1 MSQLTHLECS
11 KCGERHDAD
20 QVQTVCKQCG
30 KPLFARYDLER
41 AKETLTKR
49 ELVGRV
55 SSMWRYREI
64 LPVRRSENVVTLGEG
79 WTPLIPT
86 RRLGES
92 LGLKNLLVKDEGII
106 PTGSFKARG
115 LSAAISKAKELG
127 IKRVALPSAGNAAG
141 AIAAYGARAGIEVYV
156 FMPEDAPKVNAVES
170 DVVGGKVVFVKGLI
184 SDAGKLVKDGAQE
197 MGWFNVATLGEPY
210 RVEGK
215 KTMGLE
221 VAEQLDWKLP
231 DVIIYPTGGGTGI
244 IGMWK
249 VFDELE
255 EMGWIGS
262 ERPRMVSVQAEGCS
276 PIVKAYIEGKEESQ
290 FFEGANTVAAGLRV
304 PKALGDFLILNA
316 VRESKGTAIAVS
328 DEELMADVRLISRL
342 EGIFACPE
350 GAATISALR
359 KMVEAGEVDRDESIV
374 LFNTGSGLKYTDLFD
389 VKAPIADPK
398 KPFDYKSL
406 K

>member
-1 MSQLTHLECS
+1 MSQITHLECS
-11 KCGERHDAD
+11 KCGEKHDVE
-20 QVQTVCKQCG
+20 QIQTVCKKCG
-30 KPLFARYDLER
+30 KPLFARYDLDKI
-41 AKETLTKR
+41 KETLTKR

-64 LPVRRSENVVTLGEG
+64 LPIRKLENIVTLGEG
-79 WTPLIPT
+79 WTPLTPT
-86 RRLGES
+86 PRLGEF
-92 LGLKNLLVKDEGII
+92 LGLRNLLVKDEGVI

-115 LSAAISKAKELG
+115 LSAAVSKAKELG
-127 IKRVALPSAGNAAG
+127 VKRVAIPSAGNAGG
-141 AIAAYGARAGIEVYV
+141 AMAAYGARAGLEVYI

-170 DVVGGKVVFVKGLI
+170 DVVGAKIVFVKGLI
-184 SDAGKLVKDGAQE
+184 SDAGKLVRDGTQK
-197 MGWFNVATLGEPY
+197 MGWFNIATLAEPY
-210 RVEGK
+210 RIEGK

-255 EMGWIGS
+255 EMGWIGH
-262 ERPRMVSVQAEGCS
+262 ERPRMISVQAEGCS
-276 PIVKAYIEGKEESQ
+276 PIVKAYEQKKEESE
-290 FFEGANTVAAGLRV
+290 FYEGAQTVASGLRV
-304 PKALGDFLILNA
+304 PKALGDFLILRA
-316 VRESKGTAIAVS
+316 VRESGGTAIAVT

-350 GAATISALR
+350 GAATVSALR
-359 KMVEAGEVDRDESIV
+359 KMVEAKEVDRNERVV
-374 LFNTGSGLKYTDLFD
+374 LFNTGSGLKYTDLFTVD
-389 VKAPIADPK
+389 APIADPK
-398 KPFDYKSL
+398 FPFDYTSL